1 MSGCGPIPLN
11 IELKQDDR
19 TVCCGHKIVTATL
32 SHVQPATMHCKT
44 VSLSHCHTAKL
55 QLCQTVTLSVTLS
68 HSPRSHCHTPSG
80 HTVTLPQVTLSHSPR
95 SHCNTPSC
103 HTVTLPQVTLST
115 KMPAQGTPGVD
126 FVLNFVKDWIF

>member
-1 MSGCGPIPLN
+1 MSGCGPIPFN

-32 SHVQPATMHCKT
+32 SHVQPATLHCKT

-68 HSPRSHCHTPSG
+68 HSSKSHCHTP
-80 HTVTLPQVTLSHSPR
+80 
-95 SHCNTPSC
+95 PS

-115 KMPAQGTPGVD
+115 KMPGQGTPGVD
-126 FVLNFVKDWIF
+126 FVLDVVKDWIFKIIC